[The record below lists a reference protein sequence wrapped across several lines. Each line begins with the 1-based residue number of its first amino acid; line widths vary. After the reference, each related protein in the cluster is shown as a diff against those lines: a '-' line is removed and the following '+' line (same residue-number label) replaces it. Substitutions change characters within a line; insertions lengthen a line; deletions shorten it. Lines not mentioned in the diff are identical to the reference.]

1 VFNTIVYLNINN
13 FMKLRYTIL
22 VSHSQY

>member
-1 VFNTIVYLNINN
+1 
-13 FMKLRYTIL
+13 MKLRYTIL